1 MTEIFLKIRP
11 FFVIFERFQAEISD
25 FLNPFTVFQ
34 LKFILEANIAIKNY
48 RSPVDLPKFPDKLP
62 KNALF
67 SR

>member
-48 RSPVDLPKFPDKLP
+48 RNLNDLPKLPDKLLE
-62 KNALF
+62 NARF
-67 SR
+67 CR